1 MSTERDGLTAQTRAR
16 ALAVVLVGAA
26 LVGAVARRLRTGAV
40 EERVRRL
47 EAAADRPRRTFD
59 PDDVAGLPAPVRR
72 YFETVLDEGQP
83 YSRTVRLEQRG
94 RFRLGDADSPWKPL
108 EATQHVAVD
117 PPGFVWDAT
126 IRLAP
131 FVPVRVVDAYVGGE
145 GSLRAAVLSVLTVA
159 DAEQSPELDAGELQR
174 YLAEAVWY
182 PTALLPAEGVQ
193 WAAIDERSARA
204 TLEHD
209 DTTVSLVVHFDD
221 DHLVERVVAEDRP
234 RAVDDGF
241 EPTRWTGRF
250 WDYRERSGML
260 VPTVAEVEWNLPDG
274 DLPYWRAKIS
284 RFEHRPAGR
293 ERR

>member
-1 MSTERDGLTAQTRAR
+1 MAR
-16 ALAVVLVGAA
+16 SV
-26 LVGAVARRLRTGAV
+26 RTGADD
-40 EERVRRL
+40 RRAQL
-47 EAAADRPRRTFD
+47 LDSASDRADRTFD
-59 PDDVAGLPAPVRR
+59 PDDVADLPSPVSR

-94 RFRLGDADSPWKPL
+94 RFRLGDADSAWKPL
-108 EATQHVAVD
+108 EATQNVAVD

-126 IRLAP
+126 IRVVP

-182 PTALLPAEGVQ
+182 PTALLPGEGVQ

-209 DTTVSLVVHFDD
+209 DTTVSLVFHFDD

-241 EPTRWTGRF
+241 EATRWTGRF

-274 DLPYWRAKIS
+274 DLPYWRAKITEI
-284 RFEHRPAGR
+284 EH
-293 ERR
+293 